1 MKFGI
6 GIRKALSGAGLY
18 VMILQAASLL
28 PALYIVVASGY
39 MGLFAKNSVLSVLFD
54 LGASAIPRW
63 EALCVSL
70 LYRLTS
76 SEVAVHFALLG
87 GALVFGFVSGALLNG
102 KYRTARGARI
112 VFAALICADLVLRL
126 LPLHFNIAFGWP
138 AAAVGFAVRLCCLA
152 LLLLDLR
159 ADRKNRAAAPA
170 GETR

>member
-18 VMILQAASLL
+18 VMIFQIASLL
-28 PALYIVVASGY
+28 PAVYIVIASGY
-39 MGLFAKNSVLSVLFD
+39 MGIFAKTGVFSVLFD

-87 GALVFGFVSGALLNG
+87 GALAFGFAAAALLRG
-102 KYRTARGARI
+102 EYRTARVSRI
-112 VFAALICADLVLRL
+112 VFAALICADLILRL
-126 LPLHFNIAFGWP
+126 LPFHFNIAFGWP
-138 AAAVGFAVRLCCLA
+138 AAAVGVAVRLFCLA

-170 GETR
+170 QEG